1 MNFLFFLANVCCPIL
16 LINSLCK
23 AYGVYPFGC
32 PAAHG
37 ALSISAGLIARDKS
51 MSTEFIRS
59 GDLKDIRSYPEWLQE
74 VAADCEEKKLVA
86 LRHPFCKA
94 MKDATLDMESTH
106 RFLAGFFPV
115 IEQFPQFM
123 ASNLMKSRFGTSRGE
138 AMARSYLIQNIR
150 VENMHAKHWLQW
162 ASASGLTMHEML
174 NLEVPSEMHALA
186 HWCGHVSTTESLAVA
201 VAATNY
207 AVEGATGEF
216 SCFVCSED
224 TYALTFPE
232 PIRKSAMRWLN
243 VHAHYDDEHPWM
255 ALDIVATL
263 LGTNPSPESIIKVRN
278 AIRKSYDYLRMT
290 LDYAYSKPAKK
301 DESREIKAVSGPV
314 ADMALV

>member
-1 MNFLFFLANVCCPIL
+1 
-16 LINSLCK
+16 
-23 AYGVYPFGC
+23 
-32 PAAHG
+32 
-37 ALSISAGLIARDKS
+37 
-51 MSTEFIRS
+51 MSTEFFRS
-59 GDLKDIRSYPEWLQE
+59 GELKDIKSYPEWLQQ

-86 LRHPFCKA
+86 LRHPFCEA
-94 MKDATLDMESTH
+94 MKGATLDVESTH

-123 ASNLMKSRFGTSRGE
+123 ASNLMKARFGASRGG

-150 VENMHAKHWLQW
+150 IENMHAKHWLQW
-162 ASASGLTMHEML
+162 ASASGLTMHEVL
-174 NLEVPSEMHALA
+174 NMEVPSEMHALA
-186 HWCGHVSTTESLAVA
+186 HWCGHVSTTEDLAVA
-201 VAATNY
+201 IAATNY

-216 SCFVCSED
+216 SCLVCSED

-232 PIRKSAMRWLN
+232 PIRKSAMRWLH

-263 LGTNPSPESIIKVRN
+263 LGNNPSPASVTKVRN

-290 LDYAYSKPAKK
+290 LDYAYSKPTKK
-301 DESREIKAVSGPV
+301 DNAKRVEAGPG
-314 ADMALV
+314 AISEMALA